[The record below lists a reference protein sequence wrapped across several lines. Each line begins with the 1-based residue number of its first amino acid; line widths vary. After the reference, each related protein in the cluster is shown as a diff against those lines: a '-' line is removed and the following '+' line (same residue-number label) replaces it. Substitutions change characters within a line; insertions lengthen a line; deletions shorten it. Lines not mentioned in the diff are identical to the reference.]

1 MNYHIEK
8 LNEQTWLIEEYSN
21 TASAYMYLLTGKEK
35 ALLIDTGFGTIP
47 LKSICEE
54 LTVLPVTVALTH
66 GHVDHIGGTGEFEEV
81 WLAKEDKEL
90 YEAHSRE
97 AVRHIFTQ
105 DELLPVKENCSYFE
119 NEMVFEIGDRPVRVV
134 RTPGH
139 SVGSVCFLDEK
150 NRWMFTGDTC
160 CKAHVLLQMEFA
172 ASMQTYKKS
181 LEKLIAMES
190 LYDIT
195 WPGHHIKPVEK
206 QVIHDFLT
214 AVEGITDGTM
224 EGVWTQLPMGKARL
238 LEYKEIGIEY

>member
-21 TASAYMYLLTGKEK
+21 TASAYMYLLTGREK

-66 GHVDHIGGTGEFEEV
+66 
-81 WLAKEDKEL
+81 
-90 YEAHSRE
+90 AHSRE
-97 AVRHIFTQ
+97 DVRHIFTQ
-105 DELLPVKENCSYFE
+105 DELFPVKENCSYFE
-119 NEMVFEIGDRPVRVV
+119 SEMVFEIGDRPVRVV

-172 ASMQTYKKS
+172 APMQTYKKS

-214 AVEGITDGTM
+214 AVEGITGGTM
-224 EGVWTQLPMGKARL
+224 EGAWTELPMGKARL

>member
-1 MNYHIEK
+1 
-8 LNEQTWLIEEYSN
+8 
-21 TASAYMYLLTGKEK
+21 
-35 ALLIDTGFGTIP
+35 
-47 LKSICEE
+47 
-54 LTVLPVTVALTH
+54 
-66 GHVDHIGGTGEFEEV
+66 
-81 WLAKEDKEL
+81 
-90 YEAHSRE
+90 
-97 AVRHIFTQ
+97 
-105 DELLPVKENCSYFE
+105 
-119 NEMVFEIGDRPVRVV
+119 MVFEIGDRPVRVV

-139 SVGSVCFLDEK
+139 SVGSVCVLDEK

-172 ASMQTYKKS
+172 APMQTYKKS

-214 AVEGITDGTM
+214 AVEGITGGTM
-224 EGVWTQLPMGKARL
+224 EGAWTELPMGKARL